1 MMHLSDAELDIC
13 LDPRGLT
20 VLAPS
25 TRRHLESCDRC
36 AARLTDLRDETQH
49 TDELLGL
56 LDHELPPVDPDA
68 LMRRAGRV
76 ERRRA
81 LAIAAGVAGLLAAG
95 AAVAIPGSPLRQW
108 LAPGPDSGAATSPLT
123 APDALSG
130 PGVRFVPTGPVEVV
144 FETSQEVGHIL
155 VTRTDEV
162 ELSVRAVDGPA
173 AFSVGRNRVRVGNR
187 GSEATYEVRV
197 PTGVR
202 ALRLIIADATVLE
215 LSEDR
220 VTVPPGL
227 DRSVVDEGYLVS
239 FPELR

>member
-1 MMHLSDAELDIC
+1 M
-13 LDPRGLT
+13 
-20 VLAPS
+20 PS
-25 TRRHLESCDRC
+25 P
-36 AARLTDLRDETQH
+36 ARLSKCPLS
-49 TDELLGL
+49 GL
-56 LDHELPPVDPDA
+56 H
-68 LMRRAGRV
+68 GRGP
-76 ERRRA
+76 
-81 LAIAAGVAGLLAAG
+81 AASSAG
-95 AAVAIPGSPLRQW
+95 AAGRRR
-108 LAPGPDSGAATSPLT
+108 LAAGAATSPLT